1 MKRGGKNTSEREVER
16 KESEREKEKKKRFKG
31 HFHLRAHH
39 LNKLQR
45 SAIKELKLPNCWVT
59 TATRSLIKA
68 VSSKAVDRK
77 MKGGNRG
84 GGAKGMGELRR
95 RGKLRSKHRFRF

>member
-1 MKRGGKNTSEREVER
+1 M
-16 KESEREKEKKKRFKG
+16 
-31 HFHLRAHH
+31 
-39 LNKLQR
+39 
-45 SAIKELKLPNCWVT
+45 PNCWVT

-68 VSSKAVDRK
+68 VSSTAVDRK